1 MNGLWVVALIAM
13 ADRGVSLDAPVV
25 TSSGEK
31 AMLASQWGKPT
42 VLFYE
47 DRFSSKLNQTL
58 KDGLFKRGV
67 ELGLIDRVS
76 VVAVA
81 NLEGLDWFPARGFAL
96 AAVRDAEQKA
106 GIPVYVDWS
115 GVLARAPWRL
125 PAKSASV
132 VVLDE
137 RGQVTWEASGALGPA
152 QREEVFDE
160 LLKLLGE

>member
-1 MNGLWVVALIAM
+1 MNGLWVVALFAM
-13 ADRGVSLDAPVV
+13 ADRGVALDARVV
-25 TSSGEK
+25 TSSGEE

-47 DRFSSKLNQTL
+47 DRFSTKLNQTL

-67 ELGLIDRVS
+67 ELGLIGRVS

-96 AAVRDAEQKA
+96 AAVRDAEKEA

-125 PAKSASV
+125 SAKNASV
-132 VVLDE
+132 VVLDA

-160 LLKLLGE
+160 LLKLLRE